1 MNVIISGIALTALL
15 GACITVALSDRTLGR
30 PVRSGPVRQRKDPR
44 F

>member
-15 GACITVALSDRTLGR
+15 GACITVALSDKTLGR
-30 PVRSGPVRQRKDPR
+30 PIRSSPARSRRDPR